1 MKLNLNDNKRFSK
14 KSGDNN
20 KIHISREH
28 AKKFFI
34 KKPIVHG
41 ANILIKAFKQKN
53 FLKGNFNY
61 LEILFK
67 DFINIDEKFNINR
80 NKNYLNVEG
89 LYNNKI
95 EIHKNII
102 QNIKYFNQKEII
114 NELLFISKYIG
125 NVSPGPNSLIQQ
137 IKFIYS
143 EKYIGK
149 RALKK
154 RKINKNVIIIS
165 YSYKNIIA
173 EITAI
178 KLKLYKQLSSNSV
191 FKNKKIIKLLK
202 NKKIIIYGKNSD
214 LGNFLFNSNLKK
226 FCKVYLLSSKNL
238 SNDLLNNDL
247 KKIKPDFIFYFFS
260 PKIITGVSKKID
272 KNYINVFLNIP
283 KKIFYIASKYKKK
296 FKIFYP
302 STIFINKQEEYKY
315 LKSYIDVKKKAEIE
329 FKKLTYK
336 NTFFIT
342 RMPQLKTRS
351 NYNPFL
357 GKYIGIKLDY
367 LSSKL
372 FDFFK

>member
-367 LSSKL
+367 LLNKI

>member
-67 DFINIDEKFNINR
+67 DFINIDEKFNINK

-95 EIHKNII
+95 KINKNII

-191 FKNKKIIKLLK
+191 FKNKKIIKLFK

>member
-214 LGNFLFNSNLKK
+214 LGNFLFNFNLKK